1 MEKEASQPR
10 NKLILPKFPWY
21 TCEIHQVQTD
31 FPVAIGRTG
40 FLQNGHNSF
49 SFFFLTL
56 ASQFNFSCRHR
67 EIKYLHD
74 VEILEAFN
82 GKTKK
87 SNTIY

>member
-49 SFFFLTL
+49 SFFF
-56 ASQFNFSCRHR
+56 NFS
-67 EIKYLHD
+67 ES
-74 VEILEAFN
+74 V
-82 GKTKK
+82 
-87 SNTIY
+87 

>member
-49 SFFFLTL
+49 SFFFKL
-56 ASQFNFSCRHR
+56 
-67 EIKYLHD
+67 
-74 VEILEAFN
+74 
-82 GKTKK
+82 
-87 SNTIY
+87 